1 MAHNTTWKNNGIWWD
16 IYGSL
21 EPGEIIEF
29 NEELSNYIGLEK
41 LSYFIWDA
49 TKVTEINIDKDDA
62 NLAAIF
68 GKLINEYNNKMKGAL
83 VAHDSGLQ
91 ALINEYINHSD
102 ELGSTWTF
110 MLFDNIEDAHKWVA
124 S

>member
-1 MAHNTTWKNNGIWWD
+1 MAHNTTWKNNGICWD
-16 IYGSL
+16 IYGIL
-21 EPGEIIEF
+21 EPDEIVEF
-29 NEELSNYIGLEK
+29 NEELSDHAELEK

-49 TKVTEINIDKDDA
+49 TKVTEINIDTDDA

-68 GKLINEYNNKMKGAL
+68 GKLINEYNKKMKGAF
-83 VAHDSGLQ
+83 VVHDTRLQ
-91 ALINEYINHSD
+91 ALVKEYINHSD

-110 MLFDNIEDAHKWVA
+110 MLFDNIEDAYKRVA